1 MRSLTYM
8 FHPSEH
14 TAVTLFSF
22 SLVLMTWSM
31 VFSLFSL
38 IDGMG
43 RVLAQDVY
51 AKDNLPP
58 FPASVKDGYAV
69 RGKILLP

>member
-1 MRSLTYM
+1 
-8 FHPSEH
+8 
-14 TAVTLFSF
+14 
-22 SLVLMTWSM
+22 MTRSM
-31 VFSLFSL
+31 VFSLFSF

-69 RGKILLP
+69 RGKIFLH